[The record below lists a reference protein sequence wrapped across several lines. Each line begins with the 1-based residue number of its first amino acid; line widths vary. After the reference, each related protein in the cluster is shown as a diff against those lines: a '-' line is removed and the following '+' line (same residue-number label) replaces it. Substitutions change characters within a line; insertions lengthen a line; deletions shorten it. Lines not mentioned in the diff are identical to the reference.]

1 MKREEMNKIIEFE
14 LGYIPKG
21 SKGSVQNK
29 LRFYY
34 NAYRRRD
41 MVRGKQREESLKEAI
56 NRLKE
61 DYPDFN
67 PVFDRDFFKIPRR
80 SLLQR
85 LLDYI
90 KSI

>member
-1 MKREEMNKIIEFE
+1 MNKIIKFE
-14 LGYIPKG
+14 LEYIPKG
-21 SKGSVQNK
+21 SKGSIQNK

-41 MVRGKQREESLKEAI
+41 MVRGKQREESLKDAI

-67 PVFDRDFFKIPRR
+67 PIFDKEFFQISKKGFF
-80 SLLQR
+80 QR
-85 LLDYI
+85 LLDRI
-90 KSI
+90 KG

>member
-1 MKREEMNKIIEFE
+1 MKREEMNKIIKFE

-21 SKGSVQNK
+21 SRGSIQNK

-41 MVRGKQREESLKEAI
+41 LARGKQREESLKDAI

-61 DYPDFN
+61 EYPDFN
-67 PVFDRDFFKIPRR
+67 PIFDKNFFQTSKESIFRKLMK
-80 SLLQR
+80 SLKR
-85 LLDYI
+85 
-90 KSI
+90 